1 MDQDTIL
8 EINSLSLGFG
18 TQKQAT
24 PILDKV
30 SFSVAR
36 NEILAV
42 VGESG
47 CGKSVTAMSIMRLL
61 KTPPAQYLG
70 GSILFHGEDLLSM
83 PAKQLRH
90 IRGNKISMI
99 FQEPLTSLNPVMT
112 IGAQVAEALSLH
124 RKMSRAEIQEKTI
137 ELLRSVRIP
146 SPETRLKNYPGQ
158 YSGGMRQRIMIAMA
172 IACQPEILIADEPT
186 TALDVTI
193 QAQIL
198 KLLKQLQQET
208 RMSIILITHDLGVVA
223 ESAHR
228 VVVMYAGQILE
239 MASTKELFSK
249 PLHPYTRGL
258 LDSLPKLDTTGDRL
272 KTIEGSVPSARNM
285 PKGCRFHPRCSQAMP
300 ICVEVEPDLVDAG
313 GHLCKCHLMT
323 SNAGGRNE

>member
-1 MDQDTIL
+1 LDQEPIL
-8 EINSLSLGFG
+8 EIKGLSLGFG
-18 TQKQAT
+18 TKKHVT

-70 GSILFHGEDLLSM
+70 GQIMFNNQDMLKLQT
-83 PAKQLRH
+83 KQLRQ

-112 IGAQVAEALSLH
+112 IGDQVAEAISLH
-124 RKMSRAEIQEKTI
+124 TNFTKSEIEARTI

-146 SPETRLKNYPGQ
+146 APEKRLKNYPGQ

-172 IACQPEILIADEPT
+172 IACNPEILIADEPT

-198 KLLKQLQQET
+198 KLLKTLQKET
-208 RMSIILITHDLGVVA
+208 GMSIILITHDLGVVA

-228 VVVMYAGQILE
+228 VVVMYAGQIIE
-239 MASTKELFSK
+239 VATTRELFGK
-249 PLHPYTRGL
+249 PLHPYTQGL
-258 LDSLPKLDTTGDRL
+258 LESLPKVHTTGDKL
-272 KTIEGSVPSARNM
+272 KTIEGSVPGARNM
-285 PKGCRFHPRCSQAMP
+285 PRGCRFHPRCSQVMP
-300 ICVEVEPDLVDAG
+300 VCVETEPEMVQIDG
-313 GHLCKCHLMT
+313 RLCKCHLMT
-323 SNAGGRNE
+323 RSEGD